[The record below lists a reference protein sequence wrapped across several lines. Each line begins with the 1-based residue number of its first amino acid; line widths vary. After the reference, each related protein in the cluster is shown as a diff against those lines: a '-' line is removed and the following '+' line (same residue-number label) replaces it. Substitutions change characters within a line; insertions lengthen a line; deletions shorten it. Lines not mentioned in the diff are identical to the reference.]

1 MTTMTS
7 SELTEAINRCWDQIE
22 GKFEAKRAHSRAFG
36 EYVRAREAIRARSL
50 RSNASQSSQGQEQ

>member
-7 SELTEAINRCWDQIE
+7 SELTEAINRCWAE
-22 GKFEAKRAHSRAFG
+22 VEKKFDPKTSHSKAFG

-50 RSNASQSSQGQEQ
+50 REGQKRDGQSS